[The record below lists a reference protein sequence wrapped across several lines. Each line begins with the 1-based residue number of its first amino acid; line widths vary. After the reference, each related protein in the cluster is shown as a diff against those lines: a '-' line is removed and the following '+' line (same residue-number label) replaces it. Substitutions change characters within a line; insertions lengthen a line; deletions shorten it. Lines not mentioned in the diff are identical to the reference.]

1 MRYEELTKGKKAL
14 YTTIAWVLLV
24 VTLGAVWYVNFV
36 TPFGSGA
43 ELALK
48 VFQNELVAD
57 SVNTVMLLLTALLI
71 TGISETMTRLKRCA
85 SERVMTMALIMGALV
100 ALDCSFKT
108 SLFEEVGVYNYLY
121 AMVAV
126 LIFMWAYLREL
137 PYDCFGSKEPWLFVT
152 IWIIPVGLLAG
163 FACRGMGLML
173 FILAIAAIRYAT
185 KVEHR
190 VFAWMPIGA
199 VCVFLGFVARLL
211 LPAYLDKNLMSA
223 ISVYGETS
231 ELANYGIWAVR
242 EVFESLLPALLVTF
256 AVAALLKGVHN
267 VALGREIAYVL
278 AAACGAWILT
288 IFIPGNGGTAI
299 YQVVVLLLLACAAMC
314 LKLFEKRPAMKVYIY
329 IGCGFLWLR
338 AAWLICE
345 TLFL

>member
-1 MRYEELTKGKKAL
+1 MRYEEMTKGKRAL

-24 VTLGAVWYVNFV
+24 VTLGAVWYTNFV
-36 TPFGSGA
+36 TPFGKGA

-48 VFQNELVAD
+48 AFQNELVAD
-57 SVNTVMLLLTALLI
+57 CVNTVMLLLTALLI
-71 TGISETMTRLKRCA
+71 AGISETMTRLKRHA
-85 SERVMTMALIMGALV
+85 SERVMCMALVMGALL
-100 ALDCSFKT
+100 ALDSSLKT
-108 SLFEEVGVYNYLY
+108 SFIEEAGVYNYLY

-126 LIFMWAYLREL
+126 LIFMWAYLREI

-163 FACRGMGLML
+163 FANRSVGLVL
-173 FILAIAAIRYAT
+173 FIFAIVTITYVN

-199 VCVFLGFVARLL
+199 VCVFLGFVARML
-211 LPAYLDKNLMSA
+211 LPAYLDKNMLSA
-223 ISVYGETS
+223 LTVYGDVS
-231 ELANYGIWAVR
+231 ELPNYGIWEVK
-242 EVFESLLPALLVTF
+242 EVFVSLVPALLVTLS
-256 AVAALLKGVHN
+256 VAALLKGVHN

-278 AAACGAWILT
+278 ATACGTWILS
-288 IFIPGNGGTAI
+288 ILIPGNGGTAI

-345 TLFL
+345 SLFL

>member
-1 MRYEELTKGKKAL
+1 MRYEEMTKGKRAL

-24 VTLGAVWYVNFV
+24 VTLGAVWYTNFV
-36 TPFGSGA
+36 TPFGKGA

-57 SVNTVMLLLTALLI
+57 CVNTVMLLLTAFLI
-71 TGISETMTRLKRCA
+71 TGISETMTRLKRRA
-85 SERVMTMALIMGALV
+85 SERVMCMALVMGALL
-100 ALDCSFKT
+100 ALDSSLKT
-108 SLFEEVGVYNYLY
+108 SFIEEAGVYNYLY

-126 LIFMWAYLREL
+126 LIFMWAYLREI

-163 FACRGMGLML
+163 FANRSVGLVL
-173 FILAIAAIRYAT
+173 FIFAIVTITYVN

-199 VCVFLGFVARLL
+199 VCVFLGFVARML
-211 LPAYLDKNLMSA
+211 LPAYLDKNILSA
-223 ISVYGETS
+223 LTVYGDVS
-231 ELANYGIWAVR
+231 ELPNYGIWAVK
-242 EVFESLLPALLVTF
+242 EVFVSLVPALLVTLS
-256 AVAALLKGVHN
+256 VAALLKGVHN

-278 AAACGAWILT
+278 ATACGTWILT
-288 IFIPGNGGTAI
+288 ILIPGNGGTAI

-345 TLFL
+345 SLFL

>member
-1 MRYEELTKGKKAL
+1 MRYEEMTKGKRAL

-24 VTLGAVWYVNFV
+24 VTLGAVWYTNFV
-36 TPFGSGA
+36 TPFGKGA
-43 ELALK
+43 EIALK
-48 VFQNELVAD
+48 VFQSELVAD
-57 SVNTVMLLLTALLI
+57 CVNTVMLLLTAILI
-71 TGISETMTRLKRCA
+71 AGISETMTRLKRHA
-85 SERVMTMALIMGALV
+85 SERVMCMALVMGALL
-100 ALDCSFKT
+100 ALDSSLKT
-108 SLFEEVGVYNYLY
+108 SFIEEAGVYNYLY

-163 FACRGMGLML
+163 FANRSVGLVL
-173 FILAIAAIRYAT
+173 FVFAIVTITYVN

-199 VCVFLGFVARLL
+199 VCVFLGFVARML
-211 LPAYLDKNLMSA
+211 LPAYQDKNILSA
-223 ISVYGETS
+223 LTVYGDVS
-231 ELANYGIWAVR
+231 ELPNYGIWAVK
-242 EVFESLLPALLVTF
+242 EVFVSLVPALLVTLS
-256 AVAALLKGVHN
+256 VAALLKGVHN

-278 AAACGAWILT
+278 ATACGTLILS
-288 IFIPGNGGTAI
+288 ILIPGNGGTAI

-345 TLFL
+345 SLFL

>member
-1 MRYEELTKGKKAL
+1 MRYEEMTKGKKAL

-24 VTLGAVWYVNFV
+24 VTLGAVWYTNFV
-36 TPFGSGA
+36 TPFGKGA

-57 SVNTVMLLLTALLI
+57 CVNTVMLLLTALLV
-71 TGISETMTRLKRCA
+71 TGISETMTRLKRHA
-85 SERVMTMALIMGALV
+85 SERVMCMALVMGALL
-100 ALDCSFKT
+100 ALDSSLKT
-108 SLFEEVGVYNYLY
+108 SFIEEAGVYNYLY

-163 FACRGMGLML
+163 FANRSVGLVL
-173 FILAIAAIRYAT
+173 FIFAIVTITYVN

-199 VCVFLGFVARLL
+199 ICVFLGFVARML
-211 LPAYLDKNLMSA
+211 LPAYLDKNILSA
-223 ISVYGETS
+223 LTVYGDTS
-231 ELANYGIWAVR
+231 ELPNYGIWAVK
-242 EVFESLLPALLVTF
+242 EVFVSLVPALLVTLS
-256 AVAALLKGVHN
+256 VAALLKGVHN

-278 AAACGAWILT
+278 ATACGTWVLT
-288 IFIPGNGGTAI
+288 ILIPGNGGTAI
-299 YQVVVLLLLACAAMC
+299 YQVVVLLLLACVAMC

-345 TLFL
+345 SLFL